1 MQKQATFNLRNN
13 QFTDAALA
21 ASRQVWLA
29 SLGAAAVTRDWAREE
44 AGNTFR
50 TLVKQGSA
58 VETRAIRVLGDRI
71 ETSIATAS
79 SLWKQA
85 SRTVLTSVNSLG
97 ETALSALPMFKT
109 PIAAKAPRSAKARK
123 STKTRATRAV
133 RRVKRSTK
141 KAK

>member
-1 MQKQATFNLRNN
+1 MQKQATFNLSNN
-13 QFTDAALA
+13 QFADSALA

-29 SLGAAAVTRDWAREE
+29 SLGAAAVTRDWALEE

-85 SRTVLTSVNSLG
+85 SRTVLTSVSTLG
-97 ETALSALPMFKT
+97 ETALSALPMFKAPVT
-109 PIAAKAPRSAKARK
+109 AKAVHGGKVRK

-133 RRVKRSTK
+133 RRVKRS
-141 KAK
+141 AKRAK

>member
-1 MQKQATFNLRNN
+1 MQKQATFSLSNN
-13 QFTDAALA
+13 QFADSALA

-29 SLGAAAVTRDWAREE
+29 SLGAAAVTRDWALEE
-44 AGNTFR
+44 AGTTFR

-58 VETRAIRVLGDRI
+58 VETRAIRVLGNRI

-85 SRTVLTSVNSLG
+85 SKAVLTSVNTLG
-97 ETALSALPMFKT
+97 ETARSALPILKAPVT
-109 PIAAKAPRSAKARK
+109 AKAPRNAKARK

-133 RRVKRSTK
+133 RRGRRSAK

>member
-1 MQKQATFNLRNN
+1 MQKQATFNLSNN

-97 ETALSALPMFKT
+97 ETALSALPVF
-109 PIAAKAPRSAKARK
+109 AAKAPRSVKARK

>member
-1 MQKQATFNLRNN
+1 MQKQATFNLSNN

-29 SLGAAAVTRDWAREE
+29 GLGAAAVTRDWAREE

-85 SRTVLTSVNSLG
+85 SRTVLTSVNALG
-97 ETALSALPMFKT
+97 ETALSALPMFKI
-109 PIAAKAPRSAKARK
+109 PVVAKAPRSAKARK

-133 RRVKRSTK
+133 RRVKRSGK